1 MTNPGTEPQEPEE
14 FDGPDPREWRLNDSL
29 WHYVEDIEA
38 IDAMIALIKGPVGQE
53 ERGPA
58 RAEALEFLREA
69 GYQRR
74 EELSRLLLAIHD
86 VKIPDKP
93 QSVFERA
100 GKVRAYTPGERTA
113 AGTDR
118 SAGAP
123 DPKT

>member
-1 MTNPGTEPQEPEE
+1 MAAPSSEPQEPEE
-14 FDGPDPREWRLNDSL
+14 FEGPDPRQWHLNDSL

-38 IDAMIALIKGPVGQE
+38 IDAMIALLKGAVAQE

-58 RAEALEFLREA
+58 RAEALAFLREA

-74 EELSRLLLAIHD
+74 EELSRILLAMHD

-93 QSVFERA
+93 PSVFEKA
-100 GKVRAYTPGERTA
+100 GKVRAYNPGERTA
-113 AGTDR
+113 AGADR
-118 SAGAP
+118 SPGAP